1 MDTAQEIEQLKLAA
15 EISGLQPPQVILPES
30 GNRVVEDFRL
40 HYLDWG
46 HQGAG
51 GTILFLHGGGL
62 NAHTWDVVSLM
73 LRERYRCVALDQR
86 GHGDSEWSPGSDYGM
101 QSHLRDIEGFVGQ
114 LKLRRPVLVGQSMG
128 GINAINYAGRHSAE
142 MAGLV
147 VVDVG
152 PEIIAA
158 GGARIRDFIAAPQL
172 DSPDEFLKRAM
183 EFNPLRDPR
192 ILHRSLFYNL
202 RQLANGKWTWKHDTR
217 RVGETTTEA
226 ALAANA
232 SRSAELWKAVPKISC
247 PTLVVRGALSD
258 VISDEQAEKFVR
270 ALPNGRFAKVEKAGH
285 NVQGDN
291 PAGLLAVL
299 RPFLDGIGF

>member
-1 MDTAQEIEQLKLAA
+1 METAEEIEQLKLVA
-15 EISGLQPPQVILPES
+15 EISGLKPSEVVLPAS
-30 GNRVVEDFRL
+30 DDLVVSQFRL

-46 HQGAG
+46 RAPG
-51 GTILFLHGGGL
+51 GPILFLHGGGL
-62 NAHTWDVVSLM
+62 NAHTWDAVILM
-73 LRERYRCVALDQR
+73 LRQRYHCIALDQR
-86 GHGDSEWSPGSDYGM
+86 GHGDSEWSPGMDYGM
-101 QSHLRDIEGFVGQ
+101 QSHLRDIEGCVAQ
-114 LKLRRPVLVGQSMG
+114 LGLERRVLVGQSMG
-128 GINAINYAGRHSAE
+128 GINSIIYAARHSAE

-152 PEIIAA
+152 PEISPA

-192 ILHRSLFYNL
+192 ILRRSLYYNL

-217 RVGETTTEA
+217 RAAEVQTEEMA
-226 ALAANA
+226 AAGARRA
-232 SRSAELWKAVPKISC
+232 EELWKAVPQIKC
-247 PTLVVRGALSD
+247 PTLVVRGTLSD
-258 VISDEQAEKFVR
+258 VISDEQAEKFAG
-270 ALPNGRFAKVEKAGH
+270 ALPNGRLVRVEKAGH

-299 RPFLDGIGF
+299 QPFLEEIGA

>member
-15 EISGLQPPQVILPES
+15 EISGLQPPEVILAES

-40 HYLDWG
+40 HYLDLG

-128 GINAINYAGRHSAE
+128 GINAINNYAGRDSAE
-142 MAGLV
+142 MAALV

-158 GGARIRDFIAAPQL
+158 GGARIRDFIALQL
-172 DSPDEFLKRAM
+172 DSPEDFLKRAM

-192 ILHRSLFYNL
+192 ILRRSLFYNL

-226 ALAANA
+226 ALAAQRAPFRGTLESGAENEL
-232 SRSAELWKAVPKISC
+232 SRPWWCAA
-247 PTLVVRGALSD
+247 R
-258 VISDEQAEKFVR
+258 
-270 ALPNGRFAKVEKAGH
+270 
-285 NVQGDN
+285 
-291 PAGLLAVL
+291 
-299 RPFLDGIGF
+299 